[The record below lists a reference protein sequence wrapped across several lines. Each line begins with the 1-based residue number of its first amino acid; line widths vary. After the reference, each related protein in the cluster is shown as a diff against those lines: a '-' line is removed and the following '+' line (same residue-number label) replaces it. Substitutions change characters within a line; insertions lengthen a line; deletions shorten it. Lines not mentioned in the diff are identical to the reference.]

1 MISLLSMKKLVRPM
15 LIRDFCLKLF
25 LFWNYVSIISG
36 HHKLVRMDQISELK
50 NIINRQ
56 YRKVRNKRR
65 PCFYRQCNNPSI
77 GSHSQTASSSLK
89 SIVEDGHVMERNPSV
104 FPIRDTQGWKKIGIN
119 EATKFPG
126 FCQIHDDKL
135 FRQAD
140 SISDKNL
147 MPKALT
153 FLSYRTFAM
162 EMRKKEV
169 YSDHLKVLLNYSD
182 KFVDPNVQ
190 DAIRGAMEGMLNCLR
205 VTKPFFLEKYQ
216 RMILTKEY
224 SQDVHKVYRSDRNL
238 GVSCATTINP
248 LDITEQPMDMPQP
261 LICFNVLPRKKYTLI
276 IFSYPRLLSTLIEH
290 FIKDHE
296 SLDDLLFNYC
306 EEVVLNISLYNSL
319 DTLTLDTI
327 EAAQA
332 PWPYWQAV
340 EIPDIFDFRFK
351 QDTLLNEL

>member
-1 MISLLSMKKLVRPM
+1 MARI
-15 LIRDFCLKLF
+15 
-25 LFWNYVSIISG
+25 
-36 HHKLVRMDQISELK
+36 DQISELK

-56 YRKVRNKRR
+56 NRKVRNKRR

-89 SIVEDGHVMERNPSV
+89 SIAEDGHVMERNPSV
-104 FPIRDTQGWKKIGIN
+104 FPLRDSQGWRKIGIN

-126 FCQIHDDKL
+126 FCQTHDDKL

-147 MPKALT
+147 TPKALT

-169 YSDHLKVLLNYSD
+169 SSEQLKVLLNYSD
-182 KFVDPNVQ
+182 KFVDPSAQ
-190 DAIRGAMEGMLNCLR
+190 DATRGTMEGMLNCLK

-216 RMILTKEY
+216 RMIQTKEY
-224 SQDVHKVYRSDRNL
+224 SQDAHKVYRSDRNL

-248 LDITEQPMDMPQP
+248 LDITEQPIDMPQP
-261 LICFNVLPRKKYTLI
+261 IICFSVLPRKRYTLI
-276 IFSYPRLLSTLIEH
+276 IFSYPRVLSTLIEH

-296 SLDDLLFNYC
+296 RLDDLVFNCC
-306 EEVVLNISLYNSL
+306 EEVILNISLYNSL
-319 DTLTLDTI
+319 DTLRLDAI
-327 EAAQA
+327 EVAQTS
-332 PWPYWQAV
+332 WQYWQVV

-351 QDTLLNEL
+351 EDTLLKEL